1 MHLPP
6 DPRFSSIIFENIP
19 HGIFTVDEHGHI
31 TSFNRAAESITG
43 WTRDEVIGEIC
54 SDVFHSDHCENSCF
68 LRQSMEH
75 GEQHRDQE
83 VTITRRD
90 GHKLQVSIS
99 TANLAD
105 SQGRIRGGVEMF
117 RDLSLLVALRREI
130 QSNYTCDDIISK
142 SSAMQ
147 PVREMVRLVAKS
159 SSTVLIDGE
168 QGTGKELIARAIH
181 NLGPRRDQPFVA
193 VNCGALPE
201 SLAESELFGHM
212 KGAFTDASKD
222 KPGRF
227 ILAEGGTLFLDEVGE
242 ISPAMQVKLLRV
254 LQERECT
261 PLGAVAPVKVDVRIL
276 AATNRDL
283 SSEVGHGHFRQDLFF
298 RLNVVRINL
307 PPLRVRTEDIPL
319 LVNHFIKKFNA
330 LQGRRLTGISE
341 RALTLLMH
349 YDYPGNVRELENAVE
364 HAFVICGGAII
375 EAEDLPPHIRGEQ
388 IQPRVDPGPTP
399 AAGVNPLQNAEAAVI
414 REALHKHGGNRTRAA
429 EELGI
434 SRNTLWRK
442 MKRHTIE

>member
-6 DPRFSSIIFENIP
+6 DPRIGSIIFENIP
-19 HGIFTVDEHGHI
+19 HGIFTVDEHGRI
-31 TSFNRAAESITG
+31 TSFNRAAEQITG
-43 WTRDEVIGEIC
+43 WSRDEVVGEIC
-54 SDVFHSDHCENSCF
+54 SDVFRSDHCESSCF

-90 GHKLQVSIS
+90 GRELQVSIS

-117 RDLSLLVALRREI
+117 RDLSQLVALRREI
-130 QSNYTCDDIISK
+130 QSSYTSDDIISK
-142 SSAMQ
+142 SAAMQ
-147 PVREMVRLVAKS
+147 SVREMVRLVAKS

-168 QGTGKELIARAIH
+168 PGTGKELIARAIH

-201 SLAESELFGHM
+201 SLAESELFGHV

-227 ILAEGGTLFLDEVGE
+227 VLADRGTLFLDEVGE
-242 ISPAMQVKLLRV
+242 LSPAMQVKLLRV

-261 PLGAVAPVKVDVRIL
+261 PLGAVAPVKVNARIL

-283 SSEVGHGHFRQDLFF
+283 SSEVRHGRFRQDLFF

-319 LVNHFIKKFNA
+319 LVQHFVKKFNA
-330 LQGRRLTGISE
+330 LQGRRIRGIGE
-341 RALTLLMH
+341 RALTLLMR

-364 HAFVICGGAII
+364 HGFVICGGAII

-388 IQPRVDPGPTP
+388 IQPRVEPGPPP
-399 AAGVNPLQNAEAAVI
+399 AAAVNPLQNAEVAVI
-414 REALHKHGGNRTRAA
+414 REALNKHGGNRTRAA